1 MSSKRTRTRNNKV
14 DNIRLN
20 YLIDNHQSVEVI
32 KEELP
37 RLSSRYIL
45 NIMLKR
51 SRERRGCIGELNGS
65 S

>member
-1 MSSKRTRTRNNKV
+1 MASKRTRTRNNKV

-20 YLIDNHQSVEVI
+20 YLVDNHQSVEVI

-51 SRERRGCIGELNGS
+51 SRERRDSVGELNEI
-65 S
+65 